1 MAKIFPDGSTVTR
14 SFPDPPAPAADT
26 SLWEVVYDADLTA
39 QGDKGTLN
47 NGASPEIEGVNWSV
61 QSGADSDYC
70 SGFTID
76 SSGLQIRFTSDDLDA
91 MQKGSTDTSPRI
103 EVLVSALLGGSAP
116 AYDDTLAFQV
126 FQTSSGMND
135 NWLTQGLTVRGAS
148 TKWVANRTLYYSSG
162 PGYNSGPV
170 GNDVMKGDDERLSVL
185 ENYGT
190 GSNEPGLRETVWHC
204 GSSSF
209 VLGANISGAVVD
221 PLNCTS
227 MEALTTVDSA
237 GGTTNV
243 SAAPTIAI
251 TPSAAKL
258 QIIAAHEDSSGGLP
272 SPWTATFTRIR
283 VLKRKK

>member
-1 MAKIFPDGSTVTR
+1 MARSFPDGSKSTR

-39 QGDKGTLN
+39 QSDSGSLGT
-47 NGASPEIEGVNWSV
+47 GATVTIEGVDWSS
-61 QSGADSDYC
+61 QSGVGTYC
-70 SGFTID
+70 ASCEIN
-76 SSGLQIRFTSDDLDA
+76 SSGLQIRITDSNSDA
-91 MQKGSTDTSPRI
+91 EQKGSTDTSPRI

-148 TKWVANRTLYYSSG
+148 TKWVANRTLYYSS
-162 PGYNSGPV
+162 YTSGPI
-170 GNDVMKGDDERLSVL
+170 GNDVMKGDNERLSVL
-185 ENYGT
+185 ETYGT
-190 GSNEPGLRETVWHC
+190 GSSEPGLREIVWHC

-272 SPWTATFTRIR
+272 SDWTATFTRIR
-283 VLKRKK
+283 ALKRKKGHD